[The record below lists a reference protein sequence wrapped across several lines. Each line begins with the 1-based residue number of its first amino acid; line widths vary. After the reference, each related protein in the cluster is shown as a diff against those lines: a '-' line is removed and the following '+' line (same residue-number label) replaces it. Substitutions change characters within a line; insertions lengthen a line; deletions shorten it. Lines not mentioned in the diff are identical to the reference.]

1 MGIKE
6 WYGSRSPTP
15 SIRLGEPSTTYTKAQ
30 PKWQIFL
37 KKLKKEKK
45 KSFSSGTVLAHS
57 QQTSYDPKTYSK
69 NFDRGMGWTEPDNLS
84 RSFSARF
91 ANPSRVL
98 YRNDLLD

>member
-15 SIRLGEPSTTYTKAQ
+15 STRLGQPKPP
-30 PKWQIFL
+30 PKWQILLQKF
-37 KKLKKEKK
+37 KKEKK
-45 KSFSSGTVLAHS
+45 KSFSSGTVISHS

-69 NFDRGMGWTEPDNLS
+69 NFDRGMGWTESDNMS